1 MSVGVR
7 DGGSQSYVYFHRCP
21 DESLLL
27 SATPQNPPHHH
38 LFPKTLI
45 VGVWRWQ
52 IVRLVVIRAPIEGG
66 GGTAAVLWL
75 LDYRPPYIHPHSTHL
90 MIVMIV
96 MIVMVPHCKPGSLG
110 LPQSVRDKGRSQ
122 KNKPGATLRR
132 TCFKTSGKHFPFPAQ
147 LKYLASFIFVVHL
160 LLARKALC

>member
-1 MSVGVR
+1 MSVRVR
-7 DGGSQSYVYFHRCP
+7 LYGMVGQCYGYFHWCP
-21 DESLLL
+21 DKRLLL

-90 MIVMIV
+90 MIVMIL
-96 MIVMVPHCKPGSLG
+96 HCKPGSLG

-147 LKYLASFIFVVHL
+147 LKYLASSIFVVHL